1 MTENKNTNRTDH
13 QRRLD
18 IPVTLDRLAMLQLL
32 KMDRF
37 RDKAEKILDELLEM
51 VRPVVKP
58 KALYRMACI
67 GSRQREWVEI
77 DGVRFTSRVL
87 SKSLESIETVIPYVV
102 TSGHELDELPVSS
115 KDLLRYY
122 CLNVIKMGV
131 LFQASK
137 FFFNFL
143 KEKYELPD
151 YTHLHPGEFADWP
164 IGEQE
169 LLFSLFDNTE
179 GIGVRLTSTMT
190 MQPIQS
196 VSGILFCN
204 GATFESCALCIQK
217 CAERRAPYNQ
227 SLAKRLME

>member
-1 MTENKNTNRTDH
+1 
-13 QRRLD
+13 
-18 IPVTLDRLAMLQLL
+18 
-32 KMDRF
+32 
-37 RDKAEKILDELLEM
+37 M

-67 GSRQREWVEI
+67 GARQREWVEI

-102 TSGHELDELPVSS
+102 TSGPELDELPVSS

-122 CLNVIKMGV
+122 CLNAIKMGV

-137 FFFNFL
+137 CFLDFL

-151 YTHLHPGEFADWP
+151 YTHLHPGEFGDWP

-179 GIGVRLTSTMT
+179 EIGVRLTATKT
-190 MQPIQS
+190 IQPLQS
-196 VSGILFCN
+196 GSGILFCN
-204 GATFESCALCIQK
+204 GAAFESCALCIQR
-217 CAERRAPYNQ
+217 CTGRRAPYNKR
-227 SLAKRLME
+227 LAKRLME